1 MSRTKKNKKTPGFE
15 YWTARP
21 GNKYGGL
28 YSPNGN
34 KFFRRQT
41 HKAERQE
48 NKQAVLAQL
57 VEQLP
62 CKQ

>member
-1 MSRTKKNKKTPGFE
+1 MSRTRRGAKGAGYE

-21 GNKYGGL
+21 GNVGGGR

-34 KFFRRQT
+34 KEVKRAT

-48 NKQAVLAQL
+48 GKRDSRAAT
-57 VEQLP
+57 
-62 CKQ
+62 